1 MNQILLNIANI
12 LEKNNDKYIS
22 NLPFDSNGEFE
33 FYSDTDKETFLNL
46 YKLDPNIT
54 AKFALDTL
62 CQKYNIDAKKYTLAE
77 ILKILNFRYEI
88 ALNGYSYSTCAT
100 LAKDVSYASMVCIE
114 EMKQN
119 FSRSVRIIFP

>member
-33 FYSDTDKETFLNL
+33 FYLDTDKETFFNL
-46 YKLDPNIT
+46 YKLDNDIT
-54 AKFALDTL
+54 AKTALDTL
-62 CQKYNIDAKKYTLAE
+62 CQKYNIDTKKYTLAE

-88 ALNGYSYSTCAT
+88 ALNGYSYSTCVI

-114 EMKQN
+114 ETKQTL
-119 FSRSVRIIFP
+119 SRSVYIIFT